1 MRILRT
7 LETRFWRQ
15 ATKEDK
21 SSSTYIVKI
30 TELFGIRELSEI
42 ETSFSSS
49 LYFVD
54 NDACKTERVKKG
66 KR

>member
-21 SSSTYIVKI
+21 SNSTYIVKI
-30 TELFGIRELSEI
+30 TELFGIREFSEI

-54 NDACKTERVKKG
+54 KDACKTERVKKG